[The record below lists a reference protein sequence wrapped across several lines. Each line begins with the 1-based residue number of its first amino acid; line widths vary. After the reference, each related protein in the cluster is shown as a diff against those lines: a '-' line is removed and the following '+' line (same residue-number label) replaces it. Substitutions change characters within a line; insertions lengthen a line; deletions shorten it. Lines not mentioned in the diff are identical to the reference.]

1 MIIILVKA
9 AEGGIEVVNFEFSKL
24 ENRANTMA
32 VKWDKKKEIF
42 SSDDVLPMWVADSD
56 WQTAPA
62 VKKRLQEKVEE
73 GIFGYSFA
81 DQSLYQS
88 VENWLKRRFNL
99 DIKKDWLIFDTG
111 VVPAINFT
119 LKAITEKDDAV
130 IIQPP
135 VYRPFFGAVKNNNC
149 RLIKNELLKKDNH
162 YQLDLK
168 TLKKQIKDSNQQGNQ
183 VKAMI
188 FCSPHN
194 PVGRVWQEDEL
205 LELLRLLKKEDIYLL
220 SDEIHS
226 DLIYP
231 GYQHTPVLKILLE
244 RAEFKDYRKK
254 VISFMAA
261 SKTFNIAGLHTSY
274 TIIESKELR
283 SAYQKEKAGFG
294 TGNSPF
300 GLLAL
305 KSAYNEGEEWLEAQ
319 LEYLEDNYQ
328 FLQQYI
334 KEKIPQIEVT
344 VAEGTYL
351 VWLDCSGLGFE
362 NDEQLI
368 KFMNK
373 KAEVGLN
380 PGRWFGDAG
389 KMHMRLNIACPRQ
402 RLEEGLER
410 IKKAVEN
417 R

>member
-1 MIIILVKA
+1 M
-9 AEGGIEVVNFEFSKL
+9 GNFEFSKL
-24 ENRANTMA
+24 ENRANTMSS
-32 VKWDKKKEIF
+32 KWDKKKEIF
-42 SSDDVLPMWVADSD
+42 GSEDILPMWVADSD

-62 VKKRLQEKVEE
+62 VKERLQKRAEH

-81 DQSLYQS
+81 DQSIYQS
-88 VENWLKRRFNL
+88 VQNWLQHRFDLN
-99 DIKKDWLIFDTG
+99 IKKEWLLFDTG

-119 LKAITEKDDAV
+119 LKAIIKTDAAV

-149 RLIKNELLKKDNH
+149 RLLKNELIKKDNH
-162 YQLDLK
+162 YQLDVK
-168 TLKKQIKDSNQQGNQ
+168 TLEKQIKDSNQQGNK

-194 PVGRVWQEDEL
+194 PVGRVWQEGEL

-231 GYQHTPVLKILLE
+231 GCRHIPVLKLLLE
-244 RAEFKDYRKK
+244 RDEFKDYRKK

-283 SAYQKEKAGFG
+283 SAYQKAKAGFG

-305 KSAYNEGEEWLEAQ
+305 KAAYNKGEEWLEAQ
-319 LEYLEDNYQ
+319 LDYLEDNYK
-328 FLQQYI
+328 FLQRYI
-334 KEKIPQIEVT
+334 KENMPQIKVT
-344 VAEGTYL
+344 EAEGTYL
-351 VWLDCSGLGFE
+351 VWLNCTELDFK

-368 KFMNK
+368 EFMNK
-373 KAEVGLN
+373 KAKVGLN

-389 KMHMRLNIACPRQ
+389 SMHMRLNIACPRE
-402 RLEEGLER
+402 RLEAGLER
-410 IKKAVEN
+410 IKMAVESL
-417 R
+417 

>member
-1 MIIILVKA
+1 
-9 AEGGIEVVNFEFSKL
+9 
-24 ENRANTMA
+24 MA
-32 VKWDKKKEIF
+32 TKWDKTKEIF
-42 SSDDVLPMWVADSD
+42 DSDDILPMWVADSD

-62 VKKRLQEKVEE
+62 VKKRLLERAEH

-81 DQSLYQS
+81 DQSIFQS
-88 VENWLKRRFNL
+88 VKNWLQQRFDL
-99 DIKKDWLIFDTG
+99 DVKKDWILFDTG
-111 VVPAINFT
+111 VVPAINFS
-119 LKAITEKDDAV
+119 LKAITKKDDAV

-149 RLIKNELLKKDNH
+149 KLIKNELLKKDKH
-162 YQLDLK
+162 YQLDLNK
-168 TLKKQIKDSNQQGNQ
+168 LKKQIKDSNQQGNQ
-183 VKAMI
+183 VRAMI

-194 PVGRVWQEDEL
+194 PVGRVWQEEEL
-205 LELLRLLKKEDIYLL
+205 LQLLRILKRNDIYLL

-231 GYQHTPVLKILLE
+231 GYQHTPVLKLLLA
-244 RAEFKDYRKK
+244 RDEFKEYRKK

-283 SAYQKEKAGFG
+283 SAYQKAKTGFG

-305 KSAYNEGEEWLEAQ
+305 KAAYDEGAEWLEEQ
-319 LEYLEDNYQ
+319 MQYLEANYD
-328 FLQQYI
+328 FLKQYI
-334 KEKIPQIEVT
+334 RKNIPQIKVT
-344 VAEGTYL
+344 EAEGTYL
-351 VWLDCSGLGFE
+351 IWLDCTELGFD
-362 NDEQLI
+362 NDQQLI
-368 KFMNK
+368 DFMNQ

-389 KMHMRLNIACPRQ
+389 SMHMRLNIACPRQ
-402 RLEEGLER
+402 RLEAGLER
-410 IKKAVEN
+410 IKVAVEGL
-417 R
+417 

>member
-1 MIIILVKA
+1 MQ
-9 AEGGIEVVNFEFSKL
+9 NFNFSKL
-24 ENRANTMA
+24 ENRENTMA
-32 VKWDKKKEIF
+32 AKWDKRAEIF
-42 SSDDVLPMWVADSD
+42 GSEDVLPLWVADSD

-62 VKKRLQEKVEE
+62 VKQKLIERAEA

-81 DQSLYQS
+81 DQSIYQA
-88 VENWLKRRFNL
+88 VE
-99 DIKKDWLIFDTG
+99 DWLQKRFELKIDREWLLFDTG

-119 LKAITEKDDAV
+119 LKAITEENDAV

-135 VYRPFFGAVKNNNC
+135 VYRPFFGAVKANNC
-149 RLIKNELLKKDNH
+149 RIIKNELIKEDNH
-162 YQLDLK
+162 YQMDLAN
-168 TLKKQIKDSNQQGNQ
+168 LKLEIKKAKEKGER
-183 VKAMI
+183 VRAMI

-205 LELLRLLKKEDIYLL
+205 LKLLRLLKKEDIYLL

-231 GYQHTPVLKILLE
+231 GYKHQPVLKLLLARE
-244 RAEFKDYRKK
+244 EFKDYRQK
-254 VISFMAA
+254 VVSFMAA

-274 TIIESKELR
+274 TIIESKKLR
-283 SAYQKEKAGFG
+283 QAYNKAKEGFG

-305 KSAYNEGEEWLEAQ
+305 KTAYNQGEEWLEAQ
-319 LEYLEDNYQ
+319 LKYLESNYNFLKEYLQER
-328 FLQQYI
+328 L
-334 KEKIPQIEVT
+334 PQIKAVE
-344 VAEGTYL
+344 AEGTYL
-351 VWLDCSGLGFE
+351 VWLDCSELGFE

-368 KFMNK
+368 EFMNK

-389 KMHMRLNIACPRQ
+389 SMHMRLNLACPRE
-402 RLEEGLER
+402 RLKEGLDR
-410 IKKAVEN
+410 IKEAVKN
-417 R
+417 NL

>member
-1 MIIILVKA
+1 
-9 AEGGIEVVNFEFSKL
+9 
-24 ENRANTMA
+24 MA
-32 VKWDKKKEIF
+32 TKWDKTKEIF
-42 SSDDVLPMWVADSD
+42 DSDDILPMWVADSD

-62 VKKRLQEKVEE
+62 VKKRLLERAEH

-81 DQSLYQS
+81 DQSIFQS
-88 VENWLKRRFNL
+88 VKNWLQQRFDL
-99 DIKKDWLIFDTG
+99 DVKKDWILFDTG
-111 VVPAINFT
+111 VVPAINFS
-119 LKAITEKDDAV
+119 LKAITKKDDAV

-149 RLIKNELLKKDNH
+149 KLIKNELLKKDKH
-162 YQLDLK
+162 YQLDLNK
-168 TLKKQIKDSNQQGNQ
+168 LKKQIKDSNQQGNQ
-183 VKAMI
+183 VRAMI

-194 PVGRVWQEDEL
+194 PVGRVWQEEEL
-205 LELLRLLKKEDIYLL
+205 LQLLRILKRNDIYLL

-231 GYQHTPVLKILLE
+231 GYQHTPVLKLLLA
-244 RAEFKDYRKK
+244 RDEFKEYRKK

-283 SAYQKEKAGFG
+283 SAYQKAKTGFG

-305 KSAYNEGEEWLEAQ
+305 KAAYDEGSEWLEEQ
-319 LEYLEDNYQ
+319 MQYLEANYD
-328 FLQQYI
+328 FLKQYI
-334 KEKIPQIEVT
+334 RKNIPQIKVT
-344 VAEGTYL
+344 EAEGTYL
-351 VWLDCSGLGFE
+351 IWLDCTELGFD
-362 NDEQLI
+362 NDQQLI
-368 KFMNK
+368 DFMNQ

-389 KMHMRLNIACPRQ
+389 SMHMRLNIACPRQ
-402 RLEEGLER
+402 RLEAGLER
-410 IKKAVEN
+410 IKVAVEGL
-417 R
+417 

>member
-1 MIIILVKA
+1 VGNYK
-9 AEGGIEVVNFEFSKL
+9 FSKL
-24 ENRANTMA
+24 ENRSNTMA
-32 VKWDKKKEIF
+32 AKWDKKKEIF
-42 SSDDVLPMWVADSD
+42 GSDDILPMWVADSD

-62 VKKRLQEKVEE
+62 VKKVLKERAEH
-73 GIFGYSFA
+73 GIFGYSFPN
-81 DQSLYQS
+81 QSIYQA
-88 VENWLKRRFNL
+88 VENWLQRRFDLN
-99 DIKKDWLIFDTG
+99 IKKDWLIFDTG

-119 LKAITEKDDAV
+119 LKAITEADDAV

-149 RLIKNELLKKDNH
+149 KLIKNELIKKDNH

-168 TLKKQIKDSNQQGNQ
+168 TLENQIKTSKQEGNQ

-194 PVGRVWQEDEL
+194 PVGRVWSKEEL
-205 LELLRLLKKEDIYLL
+205 LKLLRLLKKEDVYLL

-231 GYQHTPVLKILLE
+231 GYRHIPVLKLLLE
-244 RAEFKDYRKK
+244 RDEFKDYRKK

-274 TIIESKELR
+274 TIIEAKELR
-283 SAYQKEKAGFG
+283 SAYQKAKTGFG

-305 KSAYNEGEEWLEAQ
+305 KSAYNGGEEWLKAQ
-319 LEYLEDNYQ
+319 MQYLDSNYQ

-344 VAEGTYL
+344 EAEGTYL
-351 VWLDCSGLGFE
+351 VWLDCSGFSFK

-368 KFMNK
+368 EFMNK

-389 KMHMRLNIACPRQ
+389 TMHMRLNIACPRQ
-402 RLEEGLER
+402 RLKEGLEKIR
-410 IKKAVEN
+410 KAVDN
-417 R
+417 RS